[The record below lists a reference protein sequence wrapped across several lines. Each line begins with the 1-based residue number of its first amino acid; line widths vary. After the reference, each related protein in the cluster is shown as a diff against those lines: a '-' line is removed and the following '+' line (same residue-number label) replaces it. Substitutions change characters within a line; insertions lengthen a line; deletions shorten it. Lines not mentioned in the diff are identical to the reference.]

1 MAERCYADCR
11 IIMLNVIML
20 SVVSPVPLNVVE
32 PFFSNEMEVF
42 RAGYFL
48 IDRHDSGNK
57 WLFTFVNYKCSL

>member
-1 MAERCYADCR
+1 MVERCYADCR

-20 SVVSPVPLNVVE
+20 SVVMLSAVSPVPLNVVE

-57 WLFTFVNYKCSL
+57 